1 MFESS
6 IFLVPHVRHVMFSCY
21 YFYMMYYHVGE
32 TTLPHIHME
41 AISAVRHMLT
51 TNDGMLQKQARLQTS

>member
-1 MFESS
+1 
-6 IFLVPHVRHVMFSCY
+6 
-21 YFYMMYYHVGE
+21 MMYYHVGE